1 MYEAVES
8 CDRVAD
14 VTQNEGERVLVSRA
28 EGTVWKLRGDGDE
41 AAAVGRDR
49 ANHAPG
55 QGGRA
60 RAGESSG
67 HEGRG
72 FHQHALMAVRQL
84 PAPTQFP
91 RGSRRNIGCPPCRS
105 EEHTSEL
112 QSLMRISYAVFCLK
126 KKKKFTNNTNRV

>member
-1 MYEAVES
+1 MDEAVES

-84 PAPTQFP
+84 PAPTHFP
-91 RGSRRNIGCPPCRS
+91 RGSRRNLGCPPCGGATLPCIAACRARS
-105 EEHTSEL
+105 EEHTSEP
-112 QSLMRISYAVFCLK
+112 QSIMRISE
-126 KKKKFTNNTNRV
+126 